1 MADSQM
7 TRIKVAVVC
16 FAIVFSAA
24 ALAWWCGE
32 DPAKEMAMHSDTAL
46 GMEWRLLLTKPCP
59 GWPLKTSPGKCAPPQ
74 PAIKIAD
81 EFQSFDE
88 PLGQQGDDGHQ
99 THTGG
104 DATRNCFVVLPKAAA
119 QIVKTATV
127 AIGNYPEKGDSFM
140 GICKVIEP

>member
-1 MADSQM
+1 M
-7 TRIKVAVVC
+7 TKIKVAVVC

-32 DPAKEMAMHSDTAL
+32 DPAQEMAVHRISAH
-46 GMEWRLLLTKPCP
+46 RR
-59 GWPLKTSPGKCAPPQ
+59 
-74 PAIKIAD
+74 IAD
-81 EFQSFDE
+81 EFQSFEE

-127 AIGNYPEKGDSFM
+127 AIGDYPEKGDAFM
-140 GICKVIEP
+140 GICEVIER

>member
-1 MADSQM
+1 MPKAK
-7 TRIKVAVVC
+7 IKVAVVC

-32 DPAKEMAMHSDTAL
+32 DPAQEMAKHKMWTPEQYWHAYCSRTPSD
-46 GMEWRLLLTKPCP
+46 
-59 GWPLKTSPGKCAPPQ
+59 SKC
-74 PAIKIAD
+74 PAILARPIAD

-88 PLGQQGDDGHQ
+88 PLGQHQGDDGHQ

-104 DATRNCFVVLPKAAA
+104 DATKNCFVVLPKAAA

-127 AIGNYPEKGDSFM
+127 AIGDYPKKGDAFI
-140 GICKVIEP
+140 GICEVIER

>member
-1 MADSQM
+1 M
-7 TRIKVAVVC
+7 TKIKVALVC

-32 DPAKEMAMHSDTAL
+32 DPAQEMAMHSDTAL
-46 GMEWRLLLTKPCP
+46 GMEWRLLLTKT
-59 GWPLKTSPGKCAPPQ
+59 GWPLKTSPGKCAAPQ

-81 EFQSFDE
+81 EFQSLDG
-88 PLGQQGDDGHQ
+88 PLGHPQGDDGHQ

-104 DATRNCFVVLPKAAA
+104 DATENCFVVLPKDAAKLA
-119 QIVKTATV
+119 KLATV